1 MAEAVAASGTQA
13 PYLVMSGVGVAYGG
27 AFAVQDVTIE
37 LPRTGSLGI
46 VGPNGAG
53 KSSILNC
60 LMGVVPCGRG
70 TIVVDGKDVTRM
82 PTWRRARRGV
92 ALVPDGGAVFGD
104 LTVETNLDIASR
116 ESGAAKRARLE
127 SMYEA
132 FPRLRERRKVA
143 GGSLSGGEQRM
154 LAVARA
160 LMRGPDLLVLD
171 EVTVGLSWAMVEH
184 VARLL
189 TAEREQRALTMVVA
203 GEDLTFI
210 RQVCDQVAFVDHGRL
225 TAARPVAD
233 LDDPDMV
240 ARMYFGGAT
249 EQVAP

>member
-1 MAEAVAASGTQA
+1 
-13 PYLVMSGVGVAYGG
+13 MSDVGVAYGG
-27 AFAVQDVTIE
+27 AFAVQDVTVE
-37 LPRTGSLGI
+37 VRRGESLGI

-60 LMGVVPCGRG
+60 LMGVVPCRQGR
-70 TIVVDGKDVTRM
+70 IVVDGRDVTRM

-104 LTVETNLDIASR
+104 LTVETNLDIAGR
-116 ESGAAKRARLE
+116 ESGAAKRARLAG
-127 SMYEA
+127 MYEA
-132 FPRLRERRKVA
+132 FPRLRERRRVA
-143 GGSLSGGEQRM
+143 AGSLSGGEQRM

-160 LMRGPDLLVLD
+160 LMRMPDLLVLD
-171 EVTVGLSWAMVEH
+171 ECTVGLSWAMVQH

-189 TAEREQRALTMVVA
+189 ADERERRGLTLVVA

-210 RQVCDQVAFVDHGRL
+210 RQVCDRVAFVDHGRL
-225 TAARPVAD
+225 TDARPVAD

-240 ARMYFGGAT
+240 ARMYFGGTT
-249 EQVAP
+249 EQVVP

>member
-1 MAEAVAASGTQA
+1 MAEQPFLA
-13 PYLVMSGVGVAYGG
+13 MSGVGVAYGG
-27 AFAVQDVTIE
+27 AFAVRDVTIE
-37 LPRTGSLGI
+37 LRRTESLGI

-60 LMGVVPCGRG
+60 LMGVVPCRQGRI
-70 TIVVDGKDVTRM
+70 TVDGKDITKL

-104 LTVETNLDIASR
+104 LTVATNLDIASR
-116 ESGAAKRARLE
+116 AKGDAKRARLAA
-127 SMYEA
+127 MYEA
-132 FPRLRERRKVA
+132 FPRLRERSKVA
-143 GGSLSGGEQRM
+143 AGSLSGGEQRM

-171 EVTVGLSWAMVEH
+171 EVTVGLSWAMVTH

-189 TAEREQRALTMVVA
+189 AEERAQRQLTMVVA

-210 RQVCDQVAFVDHGRL
+210 RQVCDRVAFVDHGRL
-225 TAARPVAD
+225 TEARPVAD

-249 EQVAP
+249 EQVVP